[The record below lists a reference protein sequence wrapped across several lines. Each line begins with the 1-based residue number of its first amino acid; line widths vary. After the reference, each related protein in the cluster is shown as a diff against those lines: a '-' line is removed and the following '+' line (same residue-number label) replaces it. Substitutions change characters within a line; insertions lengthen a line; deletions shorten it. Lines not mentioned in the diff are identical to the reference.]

1 MLKYSVIKDGAYIS
15 GDAYYRFTSHLQK
28 KPDEGYPKSLTSW
41 DMRWLYMD
49 AAFQYKD
56 RKTYFF
62 QGRGYYVF
70 DDNSLSVSQSW
81 ILLKRRVNMHDVLIL
96 NVRFL

>member
-1 MLKYSVIKDGAYIS
+1 MSLDFIS

-41 DMRWLYMD
+41 DMRWLSMD

-70 DDNSLSVSQSW
+70 DDNALEVCLS
-81 ILLKRRVNMHDVLIL
+81 
-96 NVRFL
+96 